1 MNPNS
6 HTFNQESDEEASS
19 RKRDHIE
26 LAFDSQVSDKRE
38 TRFYYEPLLSGHPI
52 ENTLGCVFGG
62 KQLQAPLWVSSMTGG
77 TRLAHKINQNLAKV
91 CAEFGLGMGLGSCR
105 SLLTN
110 ALNFSDFDVR
120 SIIGPNLPLYANLGI
135 AQVEELVIARQIDPI
150 LELVEKLKTDG
161 LIIHINP
168 SQEWLQPEGD
178 RFLKAPLDTVEQLL
192 DQVDFPIIVKEVGQ
206 GMGYHSLKALMKLP
220 LAAIEFAGH
229 GGTNFSMLELLRG
242 DEEKLEQYKSLV
254 YLGHNAEEM
263 VEWCNLIKL
272 ELKNEL
278 KCKEYIIS
286 GGIRSFLDG
295 YYLINK
301 LQMNSIYGQ
310 GAPFLKYAQ
319 ESYEVLR
326 KFVKYQIDGLNYAQ
340 AFLRIK

>member
-1 MNPNS
+1 MNLNS
-6 HTFNQESDEEASS
+6 QTFDAESDQEASS

-26 LAFDSQVSDKRE
+26 LAFNSQVSDKRE
-38 TRFYYEPLLSGHPI
+38 TRFYYEPLLSGHPT
-52 ENTLGCVFGG
+52 ENSLGCEFVG
-62 KQLQAPLWVSSMTGG
+62 KQLQAPLWISSMTGG
-77 TRLAHKINQNLAKV
+77 TRLAHKINQNLARV

-105 SLLTN
+105 SLLSSDK
-110 ALNFSDFDVR
+110 NFPDFDVR
-120 SIIGPNLPLYANLGI
+120 SIIGSNLPLYANLGI
-135 AQVEELVIARQIDPI
+135 AQVEELVVSQKIEMISALIENLQC
-150 LELVEKLKTDG
+150 DG
-161 LIIHINP
+161 LIVHINP

-178 RFLKAPLDTVEQLL
+178 RFLQAPLETIQQLL
-192 DQVDFPIIVKEVGQ
+192 DQVNFPVIVKEVGQ
-206 GMGYHSLKALMKLP
+206 GMGYNSLKALMKLP

-254 YLGHNAEEM
+254 YLGHTAEEM

-272 ELKNEL
+272 ELKGNL
-278 KCKEYIIS
+278 KCKECIIS

-301 LQMNSIYGQ
+301 LDMNCIYGQ

-319 ESYEVLR
+319 DSYEALR
-326 KFVKYQIDGLNYAQ
+326 NFVKYQIDGLNYAQ